1 MRHQAK
7 VDWWIV
13 LVVLV
18 GVLAPL
24 ASRTY
29 WASGMIVGL
38 VVLGAL
44 PQSYRTTPR
53 GLLIRAGL
61 TKRLVP
67 YEAIT
72 FVGPALQGAQSVALS
87 RDRVKV
93 AWGPAS
99 ELLIAPAN
107 REAFVADVAA
117 HAPHLFRRGPD
128 LVVCV

>member
-1 MRHQAK
+1 M
-7 VDWWIV
+7 
-13 LVVLV
+13 VV
-18 GVLAPL
+18 A
-24 ASRTY
+24 
-29 WASGMIVGL
+29 L
-38 VVLGAL
+38 VVLGAY

-72 FVGPALQGAQSVALS
+72 FVGPAWQGAQSVALS

-107 REAFVADVAA
+107 QEAFVADLAA
-117 HAPHLFRRGPD
+117 RTPHLLRRGQD
-128 LVVCV
+128 LVVAYV